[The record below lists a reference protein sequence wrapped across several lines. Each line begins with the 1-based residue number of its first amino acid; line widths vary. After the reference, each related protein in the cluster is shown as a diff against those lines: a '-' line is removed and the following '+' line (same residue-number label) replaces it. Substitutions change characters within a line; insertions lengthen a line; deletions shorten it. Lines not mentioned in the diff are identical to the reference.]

1 MRLECFKELLKDF
14 LLSLLASAYV
24 WVLPSI
30 VALPDII
37 DVDVT
42 IFVEVEFFED
52 ALDQVLPERAH
63 VTLDGMKQLVE
74 RDETI
79 IVLIKELEK
88 LTALLLAELESE
100 VAETLPEFLNF

>member
-1 MRLECFKELLKDF
+1 MRLECFEELLKDF
-14 LLSLLASAYV
+14 LLSLLASAYI

>member
-1 MRLECFKELLKDF
+1 MRLECFEELLKDF

>member
-1 MRLECFKELLKDF
+1 M
-14 LLSLLASAYV
+14 
-24 WVLPSI
+24 LPSI

>member
-1 MRLECFKELLKDF
+1 
-14 LLSLLASAYV
+14 
-24 WVLPSI
+24 
-30 VALPDII
+30 
-37 DVDVT
+37 
-42 IFVEVEFFED
+42 
-52 ALDQVLPERAH
+52 
-63 VTLDGMKQLVE
+63 MKQLVE

>member
-1 MRLECFKELLKDF
+1 MRLECFEELLKDF

-52 ALDQVLPERAH
+52 ALNQVLPERAH